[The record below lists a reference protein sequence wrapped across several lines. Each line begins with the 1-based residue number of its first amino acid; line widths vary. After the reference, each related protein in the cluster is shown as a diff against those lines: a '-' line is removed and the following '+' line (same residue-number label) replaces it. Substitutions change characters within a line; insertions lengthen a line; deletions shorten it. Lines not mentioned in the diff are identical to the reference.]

1 MILGTEIEINTP
13 FYKIKVNVPPNSQ
26 NNKILRISGKGFPIY
41 SMNTYGNLMVK
52 LNAFNPPL
60 KDSQIELIKK
70 IKEID
75 NE

>member
-1 MILGTEIEINTP
+1 
-13 FYKIKVNVPPNSQ
+13 
-26 NNKILRISGKGFPIY
+26 
-41 SMNTYGNLMVK
+41 MNTYGNLMVK

-60 KDSQIELIKK
+60 KDSQIDLIKK

>member
-1 MILGTEIEINTP
+1 
-13 FYKIKVNVPPNSQ
+13 
-26 NNKILRISGKGFPIY
+26 
-41 SMNTYGNLMVK
+41 VK